1 MANIATLTINPAID
15 LSATVERLVPGRK
28 LRCRGLQRDPGGGG
42 INVAR
47 VVRRLGSEV
56 IAVYTSGG
64 IVGRLL
70 EELVTRQGIESRTV
84 QVAAET
90 REDFTVH
97 EEESGQQFRF
107 VLAGPKMNE
116 TEWQG
121 CLNAVCSLEPFPRY
135 LVASG
140 SLPPGVP
147 DDFYARVAQA
157 AREHDAKFLLDT
169 SGPPLKAAL
178 AEGVHLIKPNLHELM
193 DLAHVHADDQ
203 KGQAAACRRIVEE
216 EQAQIVALTLGDKGA
231 LLTTREGIWRI
242 PALPIEPASVVGAG
256 DSFLGAMTWGLA
268 EGHSVET
275 AFRYAMA
282 AGSAAL
288 LQSGTELC
296 HGADIK
302 RLFHEVE
309 PQRVWPQGLATSCP
323 VSIVDGPGDRDDA
336 KLTQVLGDDRLCAR
350 SASCNLHTGP
360 TAERLE

>member
-15 LSATVERLVPGRK
+15 LSTTVERMMPGRK
-28 LRCRGLQRDPGGGG
+28 LRCKGLQRDPGGGG

-56 IAVYTSGG
+56 IAVYTCGG

-70 EELVTRQGIESRTV
+70 EELVIREGIESRTV
-84 QVAAET
+84 PVTAET

-107 VLAGPKMNE
+107 VLAGPKMIE

-121 CLNAVCSLEPFPRY
+121 CLNAICSLEPFPRY

-147 DDFYARVAQA
+147 EDFYARVARA
-157 AREHDAKFLLDT
+157 AREHGVKFLLDT

-178 AEGVHLIKPNLHELM
+178 TEGLYLIKPNLHELT
-193 DLAHVHADDQ
+193 DLAHVHADDPD
-203 KGQAAACRRIVEE
+203 GQAAACRRIVEHG
-216 EQAQIVALTLGDKGA
+216 QAQIVALTLGDKGA
-231 LLTTREGIWRI
+231 LLTTREGTWHI

-256 DSFLGAMTWGLA
+256 DSFLGAMTWSLA
-268 EGHSVET
+268 EGHSVEM

-288 LQSGTELC
+288 LQPGTELC
-296 HGADIK
+296 HSADIK
-302 RLFHEVE
+302 RLFHDVE
-309 PQRVWPQGLATSCP
+309 PQRVWPNELETRCP
-323 VSIVDGPGDRDDA
+323 ASIIDERGDRDDA
-336 KLTQVLGDDRLCAR
+336 ARVTLTR
-350 SASCNLHTGP
+350 
-360 TAERLE
+360 

>member
-15 LSATVERLVPGRK
+15 LSTAVERMMPGRK
-28 LRCRGLQRDPGGGG
+28 LRCKGLQRDPGGGG

-47 VVRRLGSEV
+47 VLRRLGSEV
-56 IAVYTSGG
+56 IAVYTRGG
-64 IVGRLL
+64 MVGRLL
-70 EELVTRQGIESRTV
+70 QELVTREGIESRAV

-97 EEESGQQFRF
+97 VEESGQQFRF
-107 VLAGPKMNE
+107 VLAGPQMTE

-157 AREHDAKFLLDT
+157 AREHGAKFLLDT

-178 AEGVHLIKPNLHELM
+178 AEGVYLIKPNLHELM
-193 DLAHVHADDQ
+193 DLVHGHADDQ
-203 KGQAAACRRIVEE
+203 EGQAAACRRFVEQ

-231 LLTTREGIWRI
+231 LLTTRDGTWRA
-242 PALPIEPASVVGAG
+242 PALPVKPSSVVGAG
-256 DSFLGAMTWGLA
+256 DSFLGGMTWSLA
-268 EGHSVET
+268 EGHSVEM
-275 AFRYAMA
+275 AFSHAVA

-288 LQSGTELC
+288 LQPGTELC
-296 HGADIK
+296 HSADIK
-302 RLFHEVE
+302 RLFHDVVLE
-309 PQRVWPQGLATSCP
+309 RVSPDGLETRWPA
-323 VSIVDGPGDRDDA
+323 SIIDGPGRSQPCKTRA
-336 KLTQVLGDDRLCAR
+336 GLG
-350 SASCNLHTGP
+350 
-360 TAERLE
+360 

>member
-1 MANIATLTINPAID
+1 MATIATLTINPAID
-15 LSATVERLVPGRK
+15 LSTSVERLMPGRK
-28 LRCRGLQRDPGGGG
+28 LRCKGLQRDPGGGG

-47 VVRRLGSEV
+47 VVRRLGSEI
-56 IAVYTSGG
+56 IAVYTCGG

-70 EELVTRQGIESRTV
+70 EELVTREGIESRTV

-107 VLAGPKMNE
+107 VLAGPQVTE

-157 AREHDAKFLLDT
+157 AREHGAKFLLDT

-178 AEGVHLIKPNLHELM
+178 AEGVYLIKPNLHELM
-193 DLAHVHADDQ
+193 DLVHLHAGDQ
-203 KGQAAACRRIVEE
+203 KGQIAACRRIVEQ
-216 EQAQIVALTLGDKGA
+216 EQAQIVALTLADKGA
-231 LLTTREGIWRI
+231 LLTTRDGTWRA
-242 PALPIEPASVVGAG
+242 PALPIEPTSVVGAG
-256 DSFLGAMTWGLA
+256 DSFLGGMTWGLA

-275 AFRYAMA
+275 AFRYAVA
-282 AGSAAL
+282 ASSAAL
-288 LQSGTELC
+288 LQPGTELC
-296 HGADIK
+296 HGADII
-302 RLFHEVE
+302 RLFHDVE
-309 PQRVWPQGLATSCP
+309 LKRVWPNGLETRSPASR
-323 VSIVDGPGDRDDA
+323 VDGRADRDDA
-336 KLTQVLGDDRLCAR
+336 ELKAGLG
-350 SASCNLHTGP
+350 
-360 TAERLE
+360 

>member
-1 MANIATLTINPAID
+1 MAKIATLTINPAID
-15 LSATVERLVPGRK
+15 LSTTVERMMPGRK

-47 VVRRLGSEV
+47 VVRRLGAEV

-70 EELVTRQGIESRTV
+70 EELVTREGIESRAV

-90 REDFTVH
+90 REDFTVR

-116 TEWQG
+116 TEWQF
-121 CLNAVCSLEPFPRY
+121 CVDAVCSLEPFPRY

-157 AREHDAKFLLDT
+157 AREHDVKFLLDT

-178 AEGVHLIKPNLHELM
+178 AEGVYLIKPNLHELM
-193 DLAHVHADDQ
+193 DSFHVHAGDQ
-203 KGQAAACRRIVEE
+203 KGQVAACRRIVEQ
-216 EQAQIVALTLGDKGA
+216 EQAQIVALTLGDRGA
-231 LLTTREGIWRI
+231 LLTTRDGTWLA
-242 PALPIEPASVVGAG
+242 PALAVEPTSVVGAG
-256 DSFLGAMTWGLA
+256 DSFLGGMTWGLA
-268 EGHSVET
+268 EGHCVET

-282 AGSAAL
+282 ASSAAL
-288 LQSGTELC
+288 LQPGTELC
-296 HGADIK
+296 HRADIK
-302 RLFHEVE
+302 RLFHDVE
-309 PQRVWPQGLATSCP
+309 LQRVWPNELETRSPANR
-323 VSIVDGPGDRDDA
+323 IDGRGDRDDA
-336 KLTQVLGDDRLCAR
+336 KLKQRLG
-350 SASCNLHTGP
+350 
-360 TAERLE
+360 

>member
-15 LSATVERLVPGRK
+15 LSTTVERMMPGRK

-47 VVRRLGSEV
+47 VVRRLGAEV

-70 EELVTRQGIESRTV
+70 EELVAREGIESCTV

-90 REDFTVH
+90 REDFTVY
-97 EEESGQQFRF
+97 EEDSGQQFRF
-107 VLAGPKMNE
+107 VLAGPKMSE
-116 TEWQG
+116 TEWRG

-157 AREHDAKFLLDT
+157 AREHDVKFLLDT

-178 AEGVHLIKPNLHELM
+178 AEGVYLIKPNLHELM
-193 DLAHVHADDQ
+193 DLAHVRAGDQ
-203 KGQAAACRRIVEE
+203 EGQVAACRRIVEQ

-231 LLTTREGIWRI
+231 LLTTRDGAWLA
-242 PALPIEPASVVGAG
+242 PALSVEATSVVGAG
-256 DSFLGAMTWGLA
+256 DSFLGGMTWGLA

-282 AGSAAL
+282 ASSAAL
-288 LQSGTELC
+288 LQPGTELC

-302 RLFHEVE
+302 RLFHDVE
-309 PQRVWPQGLATSCP
+309 LQRIWPDGLETRSRP
-323 VSIVDGPGDRDDA
+323 NKIDGRGDRDDA
-336 KLTQVLGDDRLCAR
+336 KLTRCLG
-350 SASCNLHTGP
+350 
-360 TAERLE
+360 